1 MPVDNSLK
9 AIMAVGCLILVPI
22 MILVTLESYN
32 IGPLVTDAD
41 REYFAT
47 KESNTT
53 MSNIT
58 ISNTTVSNPAMLDP
72 AMLDPAMSDPAMSDL
87 AMSDLAML
95 NSRILNITAI

>member
-22 MILVTLESYN
+22 IILVTLESYN

-53 MSNIT
+53 MSNTTMSNIT
-58 ISNTTVSNPAMLDP
+58 ISNTIVSNPAMLDP
-72 AMLDPAMSDPAMSDL
+72 T
-87 AMSDLAML
+87 MSDLAML
-95 NSRILNITAI
+95 NNRILNITAI

>member
-22 MILVTLESYN
+22 IILVTLESYN

-53 MSNIT
+53 MSNTTMSNIT

-72 AMLDPAMSDPAMSDL
+72 T
-87 AMSDLAML
+87 MSDLAML
-95 NSRILNITAI
+95 NNRILNITAI